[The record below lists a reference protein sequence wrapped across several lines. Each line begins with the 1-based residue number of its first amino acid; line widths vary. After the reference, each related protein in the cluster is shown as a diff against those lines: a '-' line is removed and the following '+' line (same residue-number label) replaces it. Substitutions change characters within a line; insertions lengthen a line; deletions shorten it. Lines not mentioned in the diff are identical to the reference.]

1 VQKFLLIAVAV
12 FFLNPVARADRFT
25 TIGSRAAQHPS
36 DFIDWTQIGPDS
48 TTVTSPQIVTT
59 FNGRSV
65 SVGNRDSSNFYILT
79 EGLSWIGN
87 FDYGESLV
95 WNFGYAVS
103 APLRAPF
110 RMELSSG
117 VGSFGFSI
125 QSNNYG
131 AFTATVTDY
140 DCSGTFKKLTTRTF
154 IGTSTDLENDSAVFV
169 GLGDTS
175 SANICA
181 ITVFTADASG
191 FNDFA
196 IDGVSFTSGAFV
208 NDEAQQGTQGLVKT
222 PKSPSSVPKQN
233 PLHDKANRGPAGGDG
248 QKF

>member
-1 VQKFLLIAVAV
+1 VQKFLLLAVAV
-12 FFLNPVARADRFT
+12 CFLNPFARADRFA
-25 TIGSRAAQHPS
+25 IIHSRAAQQPS
-36 DFIDWTQIGPDS
+36 DFIDWTQLGPDS
-48 TTVTSPQIVTT
+48 TIVTSPQVVTT

-65 SVGNRDSSNFYILT
+65 TVGNGDSSNFYVLT
-79 EGLSWIGN
+79 EGYSWIGN

-95 WNFGYAVS
+95 WNFGFGVS

-110 RMELSSG
+110 RMQLSSG

-131 AFTATVTDY
+131 AFTATVTAY
-140 DCSGTFKKLTTRTF
+140 DCSGSFKKLTTRTF
-154 IGTSTDLENDSAVFV
+154 TGNSDSPENDSAIFV

-175 SANICA
+175 GPNICA
-181 ITVFTADASG
+181 ITVSTADASG

-196 IDGVSFTSGAFV
+196 IDAVSFTNGAF
-208 NDEAQQGTQGLVKT
+208 DEAQHPPQLGTT
-222 PKSPSSVPKQN
+222 PPSPSSVPKPN
-233 PLHDKANRGPAGGDG
+233 RLHNKANRGPGGGDG